1 MCLMLNVTD
10 HRLYYK
16 VKPYHTPGFP
26 FFNPHQHSFKINSTK
41 TQSLLSATLQ
51 AVRRDMLNFNILLDV
66 QQLVVLSTAAQTM
79 WPREEAGK
87 KKKKKK
93 GKKIPTLHVTT

>member
-26 FFNPHQHSFKINSTK
+26 HQHSFKINSTQK
-41 TQSLLSATLQ
+41 QSFLCVTLQ

-66 QQLVVLSTAAQTM
+66 QQLVVLSTTA
-79 WPREEAGK
+79 
-87 KKKKKK
+87 
-93 GKKIPTLHVTT
+93 

>member
-1 MCLMLNVTD
+1 
-10 HRLYYK
+10 
-16 VKPYHTPGFP
+16 
-26 FFNPHQHSFKINSTK
+26 
-41 TQSLLSATLQ
+41 
-51 AVRRDMLNFNILLDV
+51 MLNFNILLDV

-93 GKKIPTLHVTT
+93 RKENPHVACDNLVQATLLLHNAVIFREGEIGG